1 MFYTYV
7 LKSLKNASLYTGY
20 TNDLKKRIKEH
31 NDGES
36 GFTKKY
42 LPYEL
47 IYYEACLNQS
57 DAKAREIQLKTGL
70 GKRYLKARL
79 KRFLKTVNLN
89 GMDPV

>member
-20 TNDLKKRIKEH
+20 TNDLRKRIKEH
-31 NDGES
+31 NDGLS

-57 DAKAREIQLKTGL
+57 DAKARETQLKTGL
-70 GKRYLKARL
+70 GKKYLKARL
-79 KRFLKTVNLN
+79 KRYLRTDKLD
-89 GMDPV
+89 MDPV

>member
-7 LKSLKNASLYTGY
+7 LKSLKNSSLYTGY
-20 TNDLKKRIKEH
+20 TNDLRKRIVEH
-31 NDGES
+31 NGGMS

-47 IYYEACLNQS
+47 IYYEACINKS
-57 DAKAREIQLKTGL
+57 DAKARETQLKTGL

-79 KRFLKTVNLN
+79 KRFLETNKLD
-89 GMDPV
+89 MDPV